1 MGKRMNDQSEQHWPA
16 SDRGPDERTRLCLDC
31 GGGIRRRDEWVGR
44 CPGCK
49 RPLLSLTCDRKG
61 VVVSNL
67 CEKSGEDCSSPPT
80 GVASES
86 LSAEATKAKYSTK
99 L

>member
-1 MGKRMNDQSEQHWPA
+1 MSNQNEQPWPI
-16 SDRGPDERTRLCLDC
+16 SDLGPDEPTRLCPDC
-31 GGGIRRRDEWVGR
+31 RGVIRRRDEWVGR
-44 CPGCK
+44 CPGCG
-49 RPLLSLTCDRKG
+49 RPLLSLACNRKG

-67 CEKSGEDCSSPPT
+67 YKKNGEDCSSPPK

-99 L
+99 P